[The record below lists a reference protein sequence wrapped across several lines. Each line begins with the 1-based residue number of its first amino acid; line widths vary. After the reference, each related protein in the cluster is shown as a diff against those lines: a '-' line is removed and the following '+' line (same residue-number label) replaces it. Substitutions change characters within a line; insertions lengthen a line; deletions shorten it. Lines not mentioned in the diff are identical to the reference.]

1 MSEPF
6 PPFQKHSETS
16 RQAARDV
23 SAKPMREI
31 VLEAL
36 IDRGNRGATDDELQT
51 ALGMDP
57 STERPRRVEL
67 ERAGLVIDSGER
79 RKTRSGRE
87 AVVWMAV

>member
-1 MSEPF
+1 MNEPF

-23 SAKPMREI
+23 LAKPMREI

-36 IDRGNRGATDDELQT
+36 IHRGNRGATDDELQT